1 MAGESELERLRREN
15 AELSARLE
23 RSATPKH
30 VDAEAFLDAILS
42 ALPAFVIRFDSELR
56 IRYINRL
63 QPGLTME
70 SVVGESLFRY
80 MDPEYHELAR
90 VTIERVLETGEPA
103 RYDTV
108 ARGPHGKPAFYE
120 SYVAPICNDAHRG
133 GCLIAVEVTE
143 HRARQLALEES
154 ERRLQLALDAGGV
167 GLWTWDPLSGEVF
180 WDDRLKAIVG
190 RDTPTDLY
198 DYTANVVHP
207 EDRARVEANGRK
219 IFETGAWSTET
230 HRIVKPDGSVRWVMS
245 SGDVIREGDKV
256 VRLLGCNIDIT
267 EHHALEEQM
276 RRAQKLEATGRLTAG
291 IAHNFN
297 NLLAA
302 ILPTLE
308 LLAPVAPSTHQDIL
322 LEASH
327 AARRAAE
334 LVTGL
339 MTFAG
344 QRRTSSRQPESVTL
358 LVEQALGICRS
369 AIDRRI
375 QLQAKLPDTPLWVEC
390 DGGAIEQVLLNLLLN
405 ARDALHDATERS
417 DLCIE
422 VEVSLA
428 SAASDGQGKD
438 RRFARIRVS
447 DNGVGMSEAVKAR
460 VFEPFFTTKA
470 VGHGTGLG
478 LSTSYAIVH
487 EHRGT
492 IELESAPGHGTSFTV
507 LLPLLEDVTREGS
520 TRPLTRGSTLLT
532 HVLLIEDE
540 ASVSR
545 VTSRLLEAAGHRVTV
560 TGGTREALTKIS
572 QETPLGAQVVLL
584 DRSMPDGP
592 GESIIPKLRQ
602 FLPDVRILLFTGQ
615 DVEPEVAALA
625 DGVLSKPTRGNELL
639 AAIDAALRARP

>member
-1 MAGESELERLRREN
+1 MVGESELERLQREN
-15 AELSARLE
+15 AELRARLA
-23 RSATPKH
+23 RSASAEH
-30 VDAEAFLDAILS
+30 QDAEAFLDAILS

-70 SVVGESLFRY
+70 SVIGELLFRF
-80 MDPEYHELAR
+80 MGPEYHELAR
-90 VTIERVLETGEPA
+90 ATIERVLETGKPA

-108 ARGPHGKPAFYE
+108 AGGPHGKPAFYE
-120 SYVAPICNDAHRG
+120 SYVAPIGNDQYRG
-133 GCLIAVEVTE
+133 GCVIALEVTE

-167 GLWTWDPLSGEVF
+167 GLWTWAPATGEVF
-180 WDDRLKAIVG
+180 WDERLKAMVG
-190 RDTPTDLY
+190 RDAPADLY
-198 DYTANVVHP
+198 EYTANVVHP

-219 IFETGAWSTET
+219 IFETGTWSTET
-230 HRIVKPDGSVRWVMS
+230 HRIIKPDGSVRWVMT
-245 SGDVIREGDKV
+245 SGDVICEGDKV

-276 RRAQKLEATGRLTAG
+276 RRAQKLEATGSLTAG

-308 LLAPVAPSTHQDIL
+308 LLAPVTPSSHQDIL

-334 LVTGL
+334 LVSGL

-344 QRRTSSRQPESVTL
+344 QRRTASRQPESVTL

-369 AIDRRI
+369 ALDRRI
-375 QLQAKLPDTPLWVEC
+375 QLHAQLPDAPLWIEC

-405 ARDALHDATERS
+405 ARDALQDATERRELRI
-417 DLCIE
+417 D
-422 VEVSLA
+422 VEVSPVSVA
-428 SAASDGQGKD
+428 SGDQG
-438 RRFARIRVS
+438 RSQRFARIRVS
-447 DNGVGMSEAVKAR
+447 DNGVGMTEGVKAR
-460 VFEPFFTTKA
+460 MFEPFFTTKP
-470 VGHGTGLG
+470 VGLGTGLG

-487 EHRGT
+487 EHGGS
-492 IELESAPGHGTSFTV
+492 IELESEPDRGTTFFV
-507 LLPLLEDVTREGS
+507 LLPLLEDPARERSTGS
-520 TRPLTRGSTLLT
+520 LTRGSTRFT
-532 HVLLIEDE
+532 HVLLVEDE

-545 VTSRLLEAAGHRVTV
+545 VTCRLLEAAGHSTTV
-560 TGGTREALTKIS
+560 TGGTREALAKIT
-572 QETPLGAQVVLL
+572 QEAPLGAQVVLL

-602 FLPDVRILLFTGQ
+602 YLPGVRVLLFTGQ
-615 DVEPEVAALA
+615 EVEPEVAALA
-625 DGVLSKPTRGNELL
+625 DGVLFKPIKGDDLL
-639 AAIDAALRARP
+639 AAIDAALAARP